1 MAAAGILRLD
11 LVIFFSMLG
20 NFTADTFWYLLGYLG
35 GQRRV
40 LLRIRW
46 VRVRWRTIQRL
57 EQEMHGR
64 ATRMFLLTKLSLGL
78 LTIPVLI
85 ASGLARVAWY
95 RLLIVSIVV
104 EPLWAGLLAVA
115 GYRLGDYL
123 AQMERGLRFA
133 AIIGTVLLVLLL
145 ILFYRRMFARVFGTL
160 EAGKGDEE

>member
-1 MAAAGILRLD
+1 M
-11 LVIFFSMLG
+11 
-20 NFTADTFWYLLGYLG
+20 
-35 GQRRV
+35 
-40 LLRIRW
+40 
-46 VRVRWRTIQRL
+46 
-57 EQEMHGR
+57 
-64 ATRMFLLTKLSLGL
+64 
-78 LTIPVLI
+78 LI

-145 ILFYRRMFARVFGTL
+145 ILLLSPDVCPDIWDVGSR
-160 EAGKGDEE
+160 